1 MTAETRPFEPE
12 SIDDLPAVIPIF
24 PLTGA
29 LLLPRATLP
38 LNIFEPRYLA
48 MVTDSLAAGRL
59 FGMIQPS
66 QSGEAE
72 TPPPLYHTGCLGRIT
87 AFQET
92 EDGRILLTLKGL
104 CRFHVTEELN
114 VNTPYRQ
121 VQANYTPFA
130 EDMKT
135 PETPEILRE
144 TLFSVLEN
152 YFERTQMQVDWSCIE
167 KAPAEKLVNY
177 LSMICPFDSCEKQ
190 VLLEAATVEERAR
203 LLIRFLELSGRDDE
217 SSPGHV
223 Q

>member
-48 MVTDSLAAGRL
+48 MVTDSLAAGRV

-66 QSGEAE
+66 GSTEGDA
-72 TPPPLYHTGCLGRIT
+72 PPVYRTGCLGRVT

-104 CRFHVTEELN
+104 CRFHLTEELD
-114 VNTPYRQ
+114 VTTPYRQ
-121 VQANYTPFA
+121 AQVNYTPFA
-130 EDMKT
+130 DDLKQ

-144 TLFSVLEN
+144 TLLSVLEN
-152 YFERTQMQVDWSCIE
+152 YFERTQMQVEWSCIE
-167 KAPAEKLVNY
+167 KAAPEKLVNY

-190 VLLEAATVEERAR
+190 VLLEAGTVEERAR

-217 SSPGHV
+217 SSPGRV